1 MVVETE
7 KDEEY
12 WRKKLVRYLGFDV
25 SQRAGR
31 SWKIMYNNVIKAK
44 KDFREMVKLNYAEIV
59 EGLIKEGLILA
70 RIF

>member
-1 MVVETE
+1 MVETE

-12 WRKKLVRYLGFDV
+12 WRKKLVRYLGFEV
-25 SQRAGR
+25 SQRTGR
-31 SWKIMYNNVIKAK
+31 SWKITYENVVKFK
-44 KDFREMVKLNYAEIV
+44 KNFREMVKLNYAEIV